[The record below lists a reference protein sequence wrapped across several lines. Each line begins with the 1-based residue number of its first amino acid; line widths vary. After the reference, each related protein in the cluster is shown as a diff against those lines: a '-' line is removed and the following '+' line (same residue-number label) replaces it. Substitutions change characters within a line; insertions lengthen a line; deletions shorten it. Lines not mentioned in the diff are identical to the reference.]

1 MSNQPKPNP
10 FDQAENLAPIFE
22 SSDRYQSTK
31 SQSLNQ
37 FKTQIPTKTQQTQ
50 TTPKPNLNFNLSH
63 FMSYNFTHFTRFS
76 IAGLS
81 LFTVLAGGVATQAL
95 APDNLKPTQVV
106 QSIKDKYF
114 GVNKQSDPDPQVAL
128 VGDGENYLAYLEGC
142 DLGIKFPKIIDGK
155 EAATSFYDSSSGSSY
170 IFGPKYDH
178 SMMGTVYEDEFKYSV
193 NCSPLDE
200 RNNDP
205 RYGIL
210 AMYGESISKVSID
223 INQLKKETGWFASN
237 ENTITNTIKFT
248 QKNIDPDTSI
258 FNSGYSFDYNGKKVV
273 VLLNK
278 ELSKTSLKFVDFQ
291 LQFGSQLTQSVK
303 SNKELFASNLPTTKD
318 TNCDNLLSL
327 SYNKDKVKE
336 VRKENSTTGGIFDIN
351 NFVYTNRV
359 LVKNDNDTQI
369 IIHCNEGYLDT
380 IKQADEYL
388 YKVNLVD
395 LPDIFTTNFKLNI
408 NIDKIYGQKTK
419 FELGYLEK
427 GDSTFILQDKKG
439 NNLRFIVF
447 NYSTLS
453 NELKLQIDLK

>member
-170 IFGPKYDH
+170 VFGPKYDH
-178 SMMGTVYEDEFKYSV
+178 SMMGTVYENEFKYSV
-193 NCSPLDE
+193 NCSPLDK

-278 ELSKTSLKFVDFQ
+278 ELSKTSLKFIDFQ

-327 SYNKDKVKE
+327 SYAENPNLNISKSNTSTGGNISFDNLTYTNNE
-336 VRKENSTTGGIFDIN
+336 FVRKDS
-351 NFVYTNRV
+351 
-359 LVKNDNDTQI
+359 DTQI
-369 IIHCNEGYLDT
+369 IIGCNEIYFDT
-380 IKQADEYL
+380 FKESSEY
-388 YKVNLVD
+388 N
-395 LPDIFTTNFKLNI
+395 NKLNI
-408 NIDKIYGQKTK
+408 AELPSVFTQTFRKNIKPDTIYGQRDNPKY
-419 FELGYLEK
+419 GNDNY
-427 GDSTFILQDKKG
+427 SIILQDKKG
-439 NNLRFIVF
+439 NNLRFMLF
-447 NYSTLS
+447 NSLGLTGG
-453 NELKLQIDLK
+453 LKLQIDLK

>member
-1 MSNQPKPNP
+1 
-10 FDQAENLAPIFE
+10 
-22 SSDRYQSTK
+22 
-31 SQSLNQ
+31 
-37 FKTQIPTKTQQTQ
+37 
-50 TTPKPNLNFNLSH
+50 
-63 FMSYNFTHFTRFS
+63 MSYNFTHFTRFS

-155 EAATSFYDSSSGSSY
+155 EASTSFFDANSDSSY
-170 IFGPKYDH
+170 LFGPKYDH
-178 SMMGTVYEDEFKYSV
+178 SMKGSVYEDEFGYNIICSQLDDKYKIPGYD
-193 NCSPLDE
+193 PL
-200 RNNDP
+200 
-205 RYGIL
+205 GIL
-210 AMYGESISKVSID
+210 GQNTARSNIDVS
-223 INQLKKETGWFASN
+223 QFKKETGWFASN
-237 ENTITNTIKFT
+237 ENTISTIIKFDRKAT
-248 QKNIDPDTSI
+248 DLDLGDAKN
-258 FNSGYSFDYNGKKVV
+258 GYSFDYNGKKII

-278 ELSKTSLKFVDFQ
+278 ELSKTSLKFTDFQ
-291 LQFGSQLTQSVK
+291 LQFGSQLAQSVK